1 MRHQTVSACLS
12 PPHGPAATTDAW
24 GTKALQTAI
33 IAGQLLLALTI
44 GIPIHLMAVYLG
56 SIIAGQL
63 LLAVT
68 SGILITRHLTVGY
81 CDAIMAGHSCW
92 LLPVGYH

>member
-1 MRHQTVSACLS
+1 MRHQQHQTVSACLL

-33 IAGQLLLALTI
+33 IA
-44 GIPIHLMAVYLG
+44 
-56 SIIAGQL
+56 SQL

-68 SGILITRHLTVGY
+68 SGIAITRHLTAVY
-81 CDAIMAGHSCW
+81 CGAIKAGQ
-92 LLPVGYH
+92 LLLAVTNGIPITRYLKRLFTVVLS